1 MKEPVAAGIL
11 RRWAREDP
19 PQLLQ
24 SALQQVQRIEE
35 LVEQTQQLHGEIAFL
50 REQLIAKNKR
60 ISELETAL
68 EASSRAAHRQAAPFR
83 IREEKRVVDPK
94 RPGRKKGHP
103 GSFRPKPDRIDEEI
117 TVELCTCPCCGGT
130 QFSDQSEIEQV
141 IEEIPPIVPKI
152 TRLRTYSGT
161 CMGCG
166 EEVRSN
172 HPLQMSLAVGAAG
185 VQLGPHALAIAA
197 DLNKAK
203 GLSMRKTCAVLADC
217 FGLHLSAG
225 GLSQALTRIAGK
237 LQPRYEELAVQ
248 LRHAQVVHSDETS
261 WWVGGAGWWLWVF
274 TNKETT
280 LYLVGQSRGRNVL
293 HEVLGADYPGVLV
306 SDCLSIYDDAT
317 GVQQKCYSH
326 HHKAIAEAKKIHP
339 QNGEGYLEDLAALLR
354 AATALKK
361 QKPDMAPESFRSLR
375 ATLTHNAD
383 KLLAAPRG
391 QQQEESVRMR
401 LYKQRD
407 HLFTFLDHEQVDA
420 TNNLAE
426 RQLRPA
432 VIARKISCG
441 NKTDNGARTWQILT
455 SLAATCAQR
464 AQSFIATLAR
474 AAPLLGR

>member
-1 MKEPVAAGIL
+1 M
-11 RRWAREDP
+11 
-19 PQLLQ
+19 
-24 SALQQVQRIEE
+24 S
-35 LVEQTQQLHGEIAFL
+35 T
-50 REQLIAKNKR
+50 
-60 ISELETAL
+60 
-68 EASSRAAHRQAAPFR
+68 
-83 IREEKRVVDPK
+83 PK

-103 GSFRPKPDRIDEEI
+103 GSFRPKPERVDEEI

-152 TRLRTYSGT
+152 TRLRTYAAT
-161 CMGCG
+161 CMECG

-225 GLSQALTRIAGK
+225 GLSHALTRIAGK

-261 WWVGGAGWWLWVF
+261 WWVGGTGWWLWVF
-274 TNKETT
+274 TNQEAT
-280 LYLVGQSRGRNVL
+280 LYLVGQSRGRDVL

-361 QKPDMAPESFRSLR
+361 QKPDMAPESFASLR
-375 ATLTHNAD
+375 ATLMHNAD
-383 KLLAAPRG
+383 KLLDAPRK
-391 QQQEESVRMR
+391 QPQEESVRMR

-407 HLFTFLDHEQVDA
+407 HLFTFLDHDEVDA

-474 AAPLLGR
+474 AAPLQGR